1 MRKRRVRPD
10 NMRPMRLK
18 NDFRLGRGATF
29 AGLFALIALLALAAA
44 LTT

>member
-1 MRKRRVRPD
+1 MRDPRAPPQ
-10 NMRPMRLK
+10 NTRPMRLR
-18 NDFRLGRGATF
+18 NDIRLGRGATF